1 LKILLRKPLK
11 AAKELIMAEHCTE
24 PIIWKIIRTTSTT
37 KMVLR
42 KPNSEFIDF
51 IASIF
56 VVKLYFEKT
65 DLRKA
70 QKYLGGRLLSVCTAM
85 KVNVQQICIAEHCQY
100 SAVISKFYGPRGSAT
115 AGWTC
120 LQSIYEY

>member
-1 LKILLRKPLK
+1 
-11 AAKELIMAEHCTE
+11 MAEHCTE

-37 KMVLR
+37 NMVLR

-51 IASIF
+51 ISAIF
-56 VVKLYFEKT
+56 VVKMYFEKT
-65 DLRKA
+65 HLRKA
-70 QKYLGGRLLSVCTAM
+70 QKYLGGRLLSACNAM
-85 KVNVQQICIAEHCQY
+85 KVNEHQICFAQHCQY
-100 SAVISKFYGPRGSAT
+100 PAVTSKFYGPKGSAT